1 MTDTPR
7 SNDPF
12 EHARNDL
19 PEKSNGIMPNWGAL
33 PPDEI
38 SQCKRLGVRAAA
50 LVAKHAAE
58 NPQRRIVTPH
68 PIICAMDFALVHLHR
83 PLKLTALENAD
94 DLAFMAEFVKIAQ
107 HIDRDRAHW
116 NSAIP
121 LQFYDSNL
129 RRLANWLRMPS
140 PRQR

>member
-12 EHARNDL
+12 EHALNGM
-19 PEKSNGIMPNWGAL
+19 PTKSNGILPNWGAI

-50 LVAKHAAE
+50 LVTKHAAD
-58 NPQRRIVTPH
+58 NPQRAIVAPH
-68 PIICAMDFALVHLHR
+68 PIICGMDFALVHLHR

-94 DLAFMAEFVKIAQ
+94 DLTFMAEFIKIAQ
-107 HIDRDRAHW
+107 FIDREHARW
-116 NSAIP
+116 NPAIP
-121 LQFYDSNL
+121 LQFYDSSL
-129 RRLANWLRMPS
+129 RRLTNWLRMPL
-140 PRQR
+140 PRR